1 MNFIPSSA
9 IVLQRKPMQSQQG
22 PAYNTHGINLA
33 SSPWSMCTFI
43 SQQLVGFAHFLTC
56 MIRRVEGAKF
66 TVGENSCRSEVTEK
80 EGYTS
85 CRYSLESILKLGLR
99 KRRCLAVLMGNFL
112 HLKKYDRHIVPSLN
126 YGGRQSHFSFG
137 FTVHR

>member
-1 MNFIPSSA
+1 
-9 IVLQRKPMQSQQG
+9 MQSQQG

-66 TVGENSCRSEVTEK
+66 TVGENSCRSEVIK

-85 CRYSLESILKLGLR
+85 CRYSLESILKQGLQQNT
-99 KRRCLAVLMGNFL
+99 K
-112 HLKKYDRHIVPSLN
+112 
-126 YGGRQSHFSFG
+126 
-137 FTVHR
+137 FTVGKDSCRSELLQRKATLLVDTLWSPY